1 MQTTRRQLTLGLAI
15 GAGLTAVGARAS
27 GKFPDRPIRMILP
40 FSAGGGTDESARS
53 YADELQKLL
62 SVPVVADN
70 RPGAS
75 GLIAVSAL
83 MSAPADGYTV
93 LVATNSLVAVNPV
106 MRKDLPYDPFKDLV
120 PVHGLI
126 KSAPVITAP
135 VGASSMPLRE
145 TLLRAKVSGKSL
157 SIGNYS
163 EGYQLLAAW
172 IGTLENT
179 PVVHVPYKGPS
190 PMLVDVIGGR
200 LDFAISDPTSTLELI
215 TAGKIKGVATGGS
228 EREPKLPGVPTM
240 KELGYPDFESYVWSS
255 IFVRSGTPDAVVQTL
270 ADAFAKVLRAPAV
283 MARHEGR
290 PGIALALARSELGGF
305 QRREYERF
313 KRVADAAGMVPQ

>member
-1 MQTTRRQLTLGLAI
+1 MQTTRRQLTLGVAI

-163 EGYQLLAAW
+163 EGYQLLAAC
-172 IGTLENT
+172 
-179 PVVHVPYKGPS
+179 
-190 PMLVDVIGGR
+190 
-200 LDFAISDPTSTLELI
+200 TLELI